1 MNRKPES
8 VQHSNHLLSTPG
20 KWDTIIT
27 IYRHVI
33 IHAQCQQV
41 AHWHSK
47 IWKTWH
53 RETGEIGRWELKGYL
68 GGKDKTKKR
77 TAACFGCF
85 SSREAEK
92 ESQRKSWAERH
103 WGTIRHH
110 NNTHAGQEK
119 SISISLTQKS
129 TYGCNFIFF
138 LNVHFPP
145 PPPPHH
151 HLYHCLTSNSLNVV

>member
-1 MNRKPES
+1 MGVKR
-8 VQHSNHLLSTPG
+8 VFRG
-20 KWDTIIT
+20 K
-27 IYRHVI
+27 R
-33 IHAQCQQV
+33 QN
-41 AHWHSK
+41 
-47 IWKTWH
+47 
-53 RETGEIGRWELKGYL
+53 
-68 GGKDKTKKR
+68 KKR

-138 LNVHFPP
+138 LKCSFSSSSSSSSPSSVS
-145 PPPPHH
+145 
-151 HLYHCLTSNSLNVV
+151 LSYIKLLKCCLRVENSSGKGFFFQQYINRCCGVSARRRSSNTSRGVCPSSPSCICSSLTLELH